1 MSPDMPSTASR
12 QNCLLSLRRRRCW
25 GHRNGTRLRDYKL
38 LGHYQLNWASKACL
52 LTPNATLLGGALP
65 TLLPRPASNL
75 QLNKVVLLRNV
86 RGGRD
91 ECSHDRV
98 DQFKPGCE
106 EEEMSQCEASNT
118 EISRRPVEFS
128 SRGLCSVGGDWELV
142 SSLLSTTDEAL
153 QCTR

>member
-1 MSPDMPSTASR
+1 LQGIGTYQSCHWVSPEMTSTASR
-12 QNCLLSLRRRRCW
+12 QNFLLSLRWRRCW
-25 GHRNGTRLRDYKL
+25 GHRNGTRLRDCTL

-52 LTPNATLLGGALP
+52 LTTNATLLGGALP

-75 QLNKVVLLRNV
+75 QPNKVVLLRNV

-106 EEEMSQCEASNT
+106 EEMSQCEASNT
-118 EISRRPVEFS
+118 EISRRLS
-128 SRGLCSVGGDWELV
+128 SVPEDCV
-142 SSLLSTTDEAL
+142 LSAATGNW
-153 QCTR
+153 